1 MTVYSLMW
9 PLNKTQNSG
18 RVNNTIMG
26 VISVTDI
33 NQSEQSIQSSGP
45 TAPSDLAFSGR
56 LGEVQVQRR
65 QHRILIRHSMHGI
78 GSYKIVRRL
87 EGGLGGRCRGKV

>member
-18 RVNNTIMG
+18 RVNNTIIG

-56 LGEVQVQRR
+56 LGEVQVQPGV
-65 QHRILIRHSMHGI
+65 STG
-78 GSYKIVRRL
+78 Y
-87 EGGLGGRCRGKV
+87 